1 MDDGMS
7 ASIIRTN
14 VMALNAHRNLGLVGN
29 EQALASVRLSSG
41 LRINSAADDA
51 AGLAISEGMRAQIR
65 GLNQGGR
72 NAQDGISVIQT
83 AEGYM
88 QTITEMTQRMREL
101 VVQRLNDTYNE
112 DQRANTNN
120 EISQL
125 NEEIVRIWE
134 TATFNRTF
142 LFGRG
147 DFDSGGG
154 NGGSEGPGGPGGPG
168 NGGGNGGGP
177 GGITPPTTGDIG
189 LDFDFLNSTTWQ
201 GNMVHASYFVP
212 QVESAIA
219 SSGWR
224 LADGVNVYP
233 IIYQGVNDAINAAT
247 GYPDTPTSTQWI
259 RDAINNQNVSYYYI
273 QYALGTSTL
282 THDERVLL
290 INAISTVIN
299 DALAAHMEGN
309 DPWFVREANTGRMF
323 SGYSGYASDA
333 NDPLFT
339 RRVALQTGP
348 DFPHSLTIDVRE
360 LVANIQNLLDEG
372 PAFELAE
379 IDALMQEINPLRTAF
394 GAYQTRLEFT
404 IENQD
409 IAAENLSASES
420 RIRDADMAREMMRLA
435 QADILQQTGIA
446 ILAQAN
452 QASQSV
458 LDLLGDIGAAA
469 PGLP

>member
-1 MDDGMS
+1 
-7 ASIIRTN
+7 
-14 VMALNAHRNLGLVGN
+14 
-29 EQALASVRLSSG
+29 
-41 LRINSAADDA
+41 
-51 AGLAISEGMRAQIR
+51 
-65 GLNQGGR
+65 
-72 NAQDGISVIQT
+72 
-83 AEGYM
+83 
-88 QTITEMTQRMREL
+88 
-101 VVQRLNDTYNE
+101 
-112 DQRANTNN
+112 
-120 EISQL
+120 
-125 NEEIVRIWE
+125 
-134 TATFNRTF
+134 
-142 LFGRG
+142 
-147 DFDSGGG
+147 
-154 NGGSEGPGGPGGPG
+154 
-168 NGGGNGGGP
+168 
-177 GGITPPTTGDIG
+177 
-189 LDFDFLNSTTWQ
+189 
-201 GNMVHASYFVP
+201 
-212 QVESAIA
+212 
-219 SSGWR
+219 
-224 LADGVNVYP
+224 
-233 IIYQGVNDAINAAT
+233 
-247 GYPDTPTSTQWI
+247 
-259 RDAINNQNVSYYYI
+259 
-273 QYALGTSTL
+273 
-282 THDERVLL
+282 
-290 INAISTVIN
+290 
-299 DALAAHMEGN
+299 
-309 DPWFVREANTGRMF
+309 MF